1 MLKKL
6 ILIASLFSTLA
17 LAASPPTNVEQAYNE
32 IRNQGV
38 NPGAEQGKSGWMVSG
53 GSGTF
58 QIDTDATHARDGKQ
72 SFMLS
77 GFGSGVFWE
86 MQAALT
92 MPQAQSCTAKIY
104 YYGGDANWSFQV
116 YDMSGNLLGSQTL
129 ATQTSYT
136 TAIVP
141 FQCTAPSS
149 GAYIALQALAA
160 TPAAIHVDST
170 FLGET
175 PLAQVSQATYV
186 GGVIVPSGCAF
197 DQSGS
202 GGYADMTNVGS
213 CSGFAL
219 VGQAASFDAAGN
231 GSVTFNNLPPGEY
244 MASFQG
250 TCNRGNASTN
260 DAKFVTTDGSSFG
273 TAFDLGTGAQV
284 GGFTM
289 TVPCILYAHFTYS
302 GAANRNFKV
311 QVNPSASDN
320 FTINQTGGISGEF
333 FSLYR
338 YPSAS
343 DLAVRADTQNWLVD
357 AIELTSSTTNL
368 GTSSVGSQSTVVDS
382 GGTVAFTINPTS
394 TVAVQV
400 PCSGGNPSTG
410 TSCSSGNPEF
420 GVAPYIPSTG
430 KVLACVD
437 FDLETGS
444 VSAGTVAENFWL
456 VQTNDASETPIGG
469 NTHFRVGNNGQSGAT
484 PNFTQVFPYHMCEV
498 ISIGSVGKTNFKLQY
513 ISTLSGST
521 AQNSIIGS
529 HWIVRPYTQNVTAPV
544 LVGGVR
550 GPEAGVPWLVRG
562 NIFCGPSSGIN
573 VNYGNSVA
581 SVSNINT
588 PDGSCLVSFSS
599 GVFTDNPVCTANKI
613 TDGNGGSSGTVDE
626 IRVSPGMNTLTTK
639 CFTGNGAIQVACSQ
653 YSYEFLCTGQH

>member
-104 YYGGDANWSFQV
+104 YYGGDANWAFQV

-149 GAYIALQALAA
+149 GAYIALQALAS

-175 PLAQVSQATYV
+175 PLAQISQATYV
-186 GGVIVPSGCAF
+186 GGVIVPSGCTF

-219 VGQAASFDAAGN
+219 VGQAASFDAVGN

-289 TVPCILYAHFTYS
+289 TIPCILYAHFTYS

-320 FTINQTGGISGEF
+320 FTISQIGGISGEF

-338 YPSAS
+338 YPSSSQIAVSS
-343 DLAVRADTQNWLVD
+343 DLTPGNWSGGQGIASGWSV
-357 AIELTSSTTNL
+357 SSTTPADFSAGSGIVTNQITSRNISCGSA
-368 GTSSVGSQSTVVDS
+368 GTDAGISCTLPRTGHYQVCGSANMQTASSVSEHLQLVDGSGTTIQPDTQFIGLTTATPNATVCGQYNAVSVGSPIEFKFKGWSLDGSALSFYSNAISWTVIELDAPMPAPILVGAITAPNGSTERMARVIFSDGAS
-382 GGTVAFTINPTS
+382 N
-394 TVAVQV
+394 
-400 PCSGGNPSTG
+400 PCSSSPCTIDDQSGSWVSSVVRASTG
-410 TSCSSGNPEF
+410 TYNVTFNSGIFSGRPTCTANTTTGGFIATVATTPIGIGSIIQVQTFNSSF
-420 GVAPYIPSTG
+420 GVADS
-430 KVLACVD
+430 
-437 FDLETGS
+437 
-444 VSAGTVAENFWL
+444 L
-456 VQTNDASETPIGG
+456 VE
-469 NTHFRVGNNGQSGAT
+469 
-484 PNFTQVFPYHMCEV
+484 MLCM
-498 ISIGSVGKTNFKLQY
+498 
-513 ISTLSGST
+513 
-521 AQNSIIGS
+521 
-529 HWIVRPYTQNVTAPV
+529 
-544 LVGGVR
+544 
-550 GPEAGVPWLVRG
+550 GP
-562 NIFCGPSSGIN
+562 
-573 VNYGNSVA
+573 
-581 SVSNINT
+581 
-588 PDGSCLVSFSS
+588 
-599 GVFTDNPVCTANKI
+599 
-613 TDGNGGSSGTVDE
+613 
-626 IRVSPGMNTLTTK
+626 
-639 CFTGNGAIQVACSQ
+639 Q
-653 YSYEFLCTGQH
+653 